1 MKKKYCFLL
10 MIFLSNFP
18 LIVFPQSGSDE
29 IKADLGEFKLHAII
43 KGEGSPAVIFE
54 NALGGTANY
63 WDPIQNELSTFAQI
77 VAYDRAGNGKSEM
90 SPYTRT
96 NSQMAKELHVLLT
109 KLEIPTPYILVG
121 SSYGAFVVRTFTYL
135 YPEDVSGMVLIEPVH
150 EDLLPEMKKSR
161 TEKEWKEYIGVMD
174 QMAVK
179 ATEGSK
185 QEWFQYFNNS
195 DYIRGIEFPD
205 DIPIYVLT
213 STRFSERE
221 KQMMY
226 REEDI
231 IKKYELHREWIKDK
245 ENITHITT
253 EKSGHNI
260 ASGEPELIINSIIN
274 LINKIKENKE

>member
-1 MKKKYCFLL
+1 MKNIYCFLL
-10 MIFLSNFP
+10 MFLLSNFP
-18 LIVFPQSGSDE
+18 LIVFPQSGTDE
-29 IKADLGEFKLHAII
+29 IMTDLGEFKLHAII
-43 KGEGSPAVIFE
+43 KGEGSPVVIFE

-63 WDPIQNELSTFAQI
+63 WDPIQNELSAFARI

-90 SPYTRT
+90 SSYTRT
-96 NSQMAKELHVLLT
+96 NSQMAKELHMLLT
-109 KLEIPTPYILVG
+109 KLEIPPPYILVG
-121 SSYGAFVVRTFTYL
+121 SSYGAFVVRTFAYL
-135 YPEDVSGMVLIEPVH
+135 YPEDVSGIVLIEPVH

-161 TEKEWKEYIGVMD
+161 TEKEWKDYIGVMD
-174 QMAVK
+174 KMAEK
-179 ATEGSK
+179 APEGSK

-195 DYIRGIEFPD
+195 DSVRGIEFPC

-213 STRFSERE
+213 STRFSESE

-253 EKSGHNI
+253 EKSGHDI
-260 ASGEPELIINSIIN
+260 ASREPELIINSIIN
-274 LINKIKENKE
+274 LIHKIKENKD